1 MTKAIEAAV
10 KAAAQRTLCAP
21 IGPEH
26 VRLFNADDARA
37 IITAFLDAA
46 AEDDLVLKAAR
57 DVGFNLLS
65 SQRTPKYIR
74 EDIGRI
80 SENGGKAAI
89 LALKETVG

>member
-1 MTKAIEAAV
+1 MSKALEAAV

-46 AEDDLVLKAAR
+46 AEDERVARAIFFRGPDMGDDAWNHCQRHLREMAKEQAA
-57 DVGFNLLS
+57 S
-65 SQRTPKYIR
+65 
-74 EDIGRI
+74 
-80 SENGGKAAI
+80 AI
-89 LALKETVG
+89 LALKEAVG